1 MKRIIALSLVVVMV
15 AVLLCSCAT
24 TLSGEYTAA
33 AGSTTIAGGSVTY
46 KFSGSKVTMTTTAGA
61 LGFEKTTTV
70 NGTYKIVDGERGQ
83 QITFTMKNDKGE
95 ETSSTVSFSQD
106 KDAKTITIAGVTYKK
121 K

>member
-1 MKRIIALSLVVVMV
+1 MKKIIALSLVVVMV

-33 AGSTTIAGGSVTY
+33 ADITFASGSVTY